1 MLYLFAQHFF
11 EAREVFVLS
20 LLRHIK
26 NALKFR
32 PATSEIWGLTVENP
46 KDILCINEPDEVK
59 RLLAQELARNP
70 ISTVSKKA
78 TLWTRGTMHGLGDI
92 CLAEIFKYIC

>member
-1 MLYLFAQHFF
+1 MNMNKN
-11 EAREVFVLS
+11 EKSCWVVLS
-20 LLRHIK
+20 DETCIIS
-26 NALKFR
+26 R
-32 PATSEIWGLTVENP
+32 PVTSEVWGLTVENP
-46 KDILCINEPDEVK
+46 KDVLCVNEPEEVK

-92 CLAEIFKYIC
+92 CLAEIFK